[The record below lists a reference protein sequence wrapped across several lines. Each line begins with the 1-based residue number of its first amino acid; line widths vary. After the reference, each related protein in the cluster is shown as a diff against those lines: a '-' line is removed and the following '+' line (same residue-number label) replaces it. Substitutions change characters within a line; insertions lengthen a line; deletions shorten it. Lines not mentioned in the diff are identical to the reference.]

1 MFNHLN
7 FFVLLNKD
15 LNNPIIKKLKLD
27 QNAQENLTTS
37 FSKGK
42 QDILDTEIERVEF
55 TGSYKTEQGEINYI
69 ENYNIPENI
78 IKAVK
83 NPTSIDH
90 LEINNENILKIKGIF
105 AGEINDSNQIIA
117 FVNFNKGNYITEKG
131 FNFFND
137 GETFKM
143 ISGLGINIPAGLD
156 LLYIDNKLFFWKYW
170 TARQVL
176 DLTEYYREATDEE
189 LEEFINI
196 PVLTVDETD
205 KFKANG
211 DSWVRR
217 KVSLLID
224 SKVFDEGEPS
234 IIAEKA
240 AQYDVDV
247 TVTAENER
255 EQIKLPDEKKD
266 LKEVLR
272 FLDEDYYSGPITET
286 RYLSN
291 SKKKVKN

>member
-37 FSKGK
+37 FSEGK
-42 QDILDTEIERVEF
+42 QDMLDSEIERVEF
-55 TGSYKTEQGEINYI
+55 TGSYKTEPGEINYI
-69 ENYNIPENI
+69 ENYDIPGNI

-105 AGEINDSNQIIA
+105 AGEINDNNQIIA

-137 GETFKM
+137 GETFKI
-143 ISGLGINIPAGLD
+143 ISGLGINITAGLD

-170 TARQVL
+170 DARQVL
-176 DLTEYYREATDEE
+176 DLTKYYREATDEE
-189 LEEFINI
+189 LEDFVKI
-196 PVLTVDETD
+196 PVLTVDDTD

-211 DSWVRR
+211 DYWVRR

-247 TVTAENER
+247 KVTEENER

-272 FLDEDYYSGPITET
+272 FLDEDYYSGPITDT